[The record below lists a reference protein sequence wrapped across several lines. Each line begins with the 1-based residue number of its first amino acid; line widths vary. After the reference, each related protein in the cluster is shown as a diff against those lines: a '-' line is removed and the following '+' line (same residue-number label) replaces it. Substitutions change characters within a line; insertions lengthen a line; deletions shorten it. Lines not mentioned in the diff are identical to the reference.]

1 VTLNCTLQGTISWKG
16 PPKEADY
23 SCKNQKTENI
33 PNYLR
38 NRLHI
43 VGDFPNGRYNLQIQH
58 LEARDHGLY
67 ICELRSMSDRF
78 HLKVV
83 GMCFCCCCF
92 YCLLLLRSVCV
103 FLKKG
108 CFKINAFC
116 AVPFIG

>member
-1 VTLNCTLQGTISWKG
+1 MTLNCTLQGTISWKG

-23 SCKNQKTENI
+23 SCKNKKNENI